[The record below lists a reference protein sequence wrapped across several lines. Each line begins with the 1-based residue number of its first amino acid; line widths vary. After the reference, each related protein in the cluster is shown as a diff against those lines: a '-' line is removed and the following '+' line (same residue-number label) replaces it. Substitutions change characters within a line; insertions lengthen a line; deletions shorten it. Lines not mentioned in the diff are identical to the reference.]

1 MCPLETDLAHGEHVA
16 AACRTNASDMQ
27 VGANSG
33 KGSDAYPSLHYV
45 RRAQIGSFLYRIIVI
60 GVNAIDVKA
69 RYSALL
75 TCMDT
80 MLALIWRGFREG

>member
-45 RRAQIGSFLYRIIVI
+45 RRAQIGSFQLYRIIII
-60 GVNAIDVKA
+60 GVKLTGVEAAAITA
-69 RYSALL
+69 AYLR
-75 TCMDT
+75 
-80 MLALIWRGFREG
+80 